1 MRHEQTLVGSNYE
14 IRAEGREVIRAEGRE
29 LMRAEEWEVMRA
41 ESQNEGEVKNVG
53 QWLKALIY
61 IRHVGALTIN
71 ASHSTDLGCDH

>member
-1 MRHEQTLVGSNYE
+1 M
-14 IRAEGREVIRAEGRE
+14 RAEGREV
-29 LMRAEEWEVMRA
+29 MQA

-71 ASHSTDLGCDH
+71 ASHSTDLGRDH